1 MAKTSKGL
9 PDSTITRMQEIG
21 SAWVFKRA
29 IQDNAASKWNTWEDL
44 KSDVDTFKEL
54 VKVWDEVGHVPWT
67 DGVDDEW
74 LESFYKQ
81 QEALLGKIGK
91 PSFTEFT
98 RDGGQEGQPYR
109 LPGSKQAGQTFMEWV
124 EEYIGEEFEIGN
136 KDNWNPADIWL
147 IQNEKKHKDAII
159 KATKTVGPKTKGSII
174 AQLNQF
180 NAIFRKLFRDHQI
193 IGISL
198 KKIGNYAADFKEINV
213 TDAYFKK
220 LESTT
225 MKLTGVKCY
234 LGTKRINIKKD
245 TNKKSPTFGEM
256 IVDKKK
262 EERSIRKDLGVT
274 GFPTV
279 ETQDSWL
286 FIEDSEHG
294 VEYKVQIKNTSTDK
308 MDNLKFEPTEIGKG
322 SARMGKATRSF
333 VFDIMKAYEILSKF
347 PNVHQRYS
355 KTKTDFTRTKM
366 NQQEAKINAIS
377 AKCAGLGIPFD
388 MGGATDKLERI
399 KVSSAVAVVNIKEAM
414 GKKGEAWT
422 ANSKLQQIGFFYA
435 ILSLPKTGPNSV
447 DNFCTDLIYL
457 AAKQGRKGGF
467 YNTGYG
473 PFGKIY

>member
-1 MAKTSKGL
+1 MASTSKGL

-29 IQDNAASKWNTWEDL
+29 IQDNAASKWNKWEDL
-44 KSDVDTFKEL
+44 KNDPDTFNQIEKIWWDIGR
-54 VKVWDEVGHVPWT
+54 VKWNDKA
-67 DGVDDEW
+67 DNQW

-81 QEALLGKIGK
+81 QEALLGKIGS
-91 PSFTEFT
+91 PRFTEFT
-98 RDGGQEGQPYR
+98 RDGGQDGTPYR
-109 LPGSKQAGQTFMEWV
+109 LPGSKQSGQTFMDWV
-124 EEYIGEEFEIGN
+124 EEYLGDEFQIGN

-147 IQNEKKHKDAII
+147 IQDEKKHKDAII

-180 NAIFRKLFRDHQI
+180 NSIFRQLFRDHQI

-213 TDAYFKK
+213 TEAYFKK

-225 MKLTGVKCY
+225 MKLTGVKCF

-245 TNKKSPTFGEM
+245 TDRKSDTYGEM
-256 IVDKKK
+256 IVDTTK
-262 EERSIRKDLGVT
+262 EQRSIRKGLGVT

-286 FIEDSEHG
+286 FIEDADHG
-294 VEYKVQIKNTSTDK
+294 VEYKVQIKNTSTDR

-322 SARMGKATRSF
+322 SARMGKATRAF
-333 VFDIMKAYEILSKF
+333 VFDIMRTYGILSKF
-347 PNVHQRYS
+347 PNVHQRYPSS
-355 KTKTDFTRTKM
+355 KTAFTRSKM
-366 NQQEAKINAIS
+366 NQQVVKIKNIA
-377 AKCAGLGIPFD
+377 AKCTQLGIPFD
-388 MGGATDKLERI
+388 MGGATDRLENI
-399 KVSSAVAVVNIKEAM
+399 KVSAEVAVVNIKEAM
-414 GKKGEAWT
+414 GMKNERWI
-422 ANSKLQQIGFFYA
+422 ANSKLQQIGFLSA
-435 ILSLPKTGPNSV
+435 ILSLPKTGTNSV

-467 YNTGYG
+467 YDTGYG

>member
-1 MAKTSKGL
+1 MASTSKGL

-21 SAWVFKRA
+21 SAWIFKRA
-29 IQDNAASKWNTWEDL
+29 IQDNAATKWNKWEDL
-44 KSDVDTFKEL
+44 KSDKDTFNEL
-54 VKVWDEVGHVPWT
+54 VKVWDEVGHVTWNDKADNP
-67 DGVDDEW
+67 W

-81 QEALLGKIGK
+81 QEELLDKIGQ

-98 RDGGQEGQPYR
+98 RDGGQDGNPYR
-109 LPGSKQAGQTFMEWV
+109 LPGSKQSGQTFMDWV

-147 IQNEKKHKDAII
+147 IQREKHWKDEII
-159 KATKTVGPKTKGSII
+159 KATKTKGPKTKGSII

-180 NAIFRKLFRDHQI
+180 NTIFRKLFRDRQI
-193 IGISL
+193 VGISL
-198 KKIGNYAADFKEINV
+198 KKIGSGKADWKEINV
-213 TDAYFKK
+213 TDAYFKHI
-220 LESTT
+220 ESIT

-245 TNKKSPTFGEM
+245 KKTGEM
-256 IVDKKK
+256 IVDKTK
-262 EERSIRKDLGVT
+262 EERSIRKGLGVT

-322 SARMGKATRSF
+322 SARMGKATRAF
-333 VFDIMKAYEILSKF
+333 VFDIMKAYGILSKF
-347 PNVHQRYS
+347 PNVHQRYPSS
-355 KTKTDFTRTKM
+355 KTTFTRAKM
-366 NQQEAKINAIS
+366 NATERKINAIS
-377 AKCAGLGIPFD
+377 AKCSQLGIPFD
-388 MGGATDKLERI
+388 MGGATDRLERI

-414 GKKGEAWT
+414 GMKGEAWT
-422 ANSKLQQIGFFYA
+422 ANSKLQQIGFLHA
-435 ILSLPKTGPNSV
+435 VLSLPKTGPNSV

>member
-1 MAKTSKGL
+1 MARTSKDL

-29 IQDNAASKWNTWEDL
+29 IQDDATWNSVEDL
-44 KSDVDTFKEL
+44 EGDPDTFNQL
-54 VKVWDEVGHVPWT
+54 VKVWWDIGNVHW
-67 DGVDDEW
+67 DDKADKPW

-81 QEALLGKIGK
+81 QEELLDKIGQ

-98 RDGGQEGQPYR
+98 RDGGQDGNPYR
-109 LPGSKQAGQTFMEWV
+109 LPGSKQSGQTFMDWV

-147 IQNEKKHKDAII
+147 IQREKHWKDEII
-159 KATKTVGPKTKGSII
+159 KATKTKGAKTKGSII

-180 NAIFRKLFRDHQI
+180 NTIFRKLFRDRQI
-193 IGISL
+193 VGISL
-198 KKIGNYAADFKEINV
+198 KKIGSGKADWKEINV
-213 TDAYFKK
+213 TDAYFKHI
-220 LESTT
+220 ESIT

-245 TNKKSPTFGEM
+245 NDKKSDTFGEM
-256 IVDKKK
+256 IIDEKAQA
-262 EERSIRKDLGVT
+262 RSIRKGLGVT
-274 GFPTV
+274 GYPTV

-286 FIEDSEHG
+286 FIEDSAHG
-294 VEYKVQIKNTSTDK
+294 VEYKVQIKNTSTDR

-322 SARMGKATRSF
+322 SARMGKATRAF
-333 VFDIMKAYEILSKF
+333 VFDIMKAYGILSKF
-347 PNVHQRYS
+347 PNVHQRYPSS
-355 KTKTDFTRTKM
+355 KTAFTRSKM
-366 NQQEAKINAIS
+366 NQQVRKINAIS
-377 AKCAGLGIPFD
+377 AKCNMLGIPFD
-388 MGGATDKLERI
+388 MGGATDKLENV
-399 KVSSAVAVVNIKEAM
+399 KVSSEVAVVNIKEAM

-422 ANSKLQQIGFFYA
+422 ANSKLQQIGFISA
-435 ILSLPKTGPNSV
+435 VLSLPKTGSNSV